1 MRQRK
6 GRRFLGSFLLG
17 LLLLGLFL
25 LVPGQ
30 GWADEGPQKL
40 SEKEISRYIRW
51 VLDRYKGAPEP
62 PPEWGSSM
70 ASGDLVQARRAAG
83 RCNDFG
89 FALYRSLAKRGD
101 GNILL
106 APYPLWR
113 EIFRSE
119 EEGGAQSPY
128 LGESGDFHALEKIL
142 ESTPLEAASVD
153 MELSRDSSPQDGRTS
168 LFSFEG
174 NWEFPFNPYSLHA
187 HWGSNR
193 YTISFDRGEGKIE
206 ETPVLIIKQRA
217 WYYEDHRMQAL
228 RYPYYKRYYTFLI
241 MVPKKEGDLGEM
253 EGELSQEKLQAL
265 FGKMEEKNL
274 VIRLPHFSATLT
286 YPDLSPLYAALG
298 LSPEEAR
305 GLPRSQ
311 SNRFGVALGDTS
323 RSVSTSGWG
332 TAPLVLNSPGF
343 RFDSSVPPGSPDLP
357 CQSRDFWKESVQKSN
372 AIAASYHM
380 MEDRFFPSRP
390 LIYGVVHLPTGM
402 VMLLGR
408 YAGEEEGENLRILR
422 TPIPSCQG
430 FEAPYRVLINMN
442 KWL

>member
-1 MRQRK
+1 MRQRR

-62 PPEWGSSM
+62 PPEWVSSM
-70 ASGDLVQARRAAG
+70 APEDLARARRAAG

-89 FALYRSLAKRGD
+89 FALYRSLAKKGD

-113 EIFRSE
+113 ELFRSE

-128 LGESGDFHALEKIL
+128 LGESEDFRALENIL
-142 ESTPLEAASVD
+142 ESTPLEAASLD
-153 MELSRDSSPQDGRTS
+153 MELSRESSPQDERTS

-174 NWEFPFNPYSLHA
+174 NWEFPFSPYSLRPN
-187 HWGSNR
+187 WR
-193 YTISFDRGEGKIE
+193 CTVSFDRGEGKIE
-206 ETPVLIIKQRA
+206 ETPVLIMKQRA

-241 MVPKKEGDLGEM
+241 MVPKKEGDLADLE
-253 EGELSQEKLQAL
+253 EELSQEKLQTL

-274 VIRLPHFSATLT
+274 VIRLPHFSATLA

-298 LSPEEAR
+298 LSPEEEKT
-305 GLPRSQ
+305 LPRSQ
-311 SNRFGVALGDTS
+311 RSRFGVALEDTT
-323 RSVSTSGWG
+323 RSVSTFTWG
-332 TAPLVLNSPGF
+332 TASLWLNSPPTF
-343 RFDSSVPPGSPDLP
+343 LYAHLSPQSPDLLR
-357 CQSRDFWKESVQKSN
+357 QLKNAAEESIQHME

-408 YAGEEEGENLRILR
+408 YAGEEEGENLKVLQ
-422 TPIPSCQG
+422 TPIPSYQG
-430 FEAPYRVLINMN
+430 FEPPYRF
-442 KWL
+442 